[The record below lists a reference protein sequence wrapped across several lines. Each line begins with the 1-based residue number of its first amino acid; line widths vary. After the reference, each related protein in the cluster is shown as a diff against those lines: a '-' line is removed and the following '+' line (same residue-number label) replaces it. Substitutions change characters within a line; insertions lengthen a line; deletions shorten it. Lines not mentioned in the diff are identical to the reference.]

1 MLEERRMESLCA
13 STGWLETWR
22 FVPYETKEDDSL
34 DGLSEMAGLFV
45 SSIVVM
51 SSSAFFSSIADR
63 SINAN
68 ASFNNN
74 TFDVILSVVWNY
86 GL

>member
-1 MLEERRMESLCA
+1 
-13 STGWLETWR
+13 
-22 FVPYETKEDDSL
+22 
-34 DGLSEMAGLFV
+34 
-45 SSIVVM
+45 M

>member
-1 MLEERRMESLCA
+1 
-13 STGWLETWR
+13 
-22 FVPYETKEDDSL
+22 
-34 DGLSEMAGLFV
+34 
-45 SSIVVM
+45 M

-74 TFDVILSVVWNY
+74 TFDVIKGRLELWTMRLNQWLLL
-86 GL
+86 GFLT